1 MFPRFVFA
9 LFPILALT
17 TTSLYP
23 STATASPSKPAQAQK
38 TSASRTPPPQKAV
51 KAVAAKPTTKTAAKA
66 VPDKR
71 GAKASP
77 AKAKPQP
84 TATRSGK
91 SIGGKTKVAAK
102 PARTHVVVAKLH
114 VSPRQPSPAHNL
126 AEETGSVPQR
136 GLGVQSASVLVVDD
150 YGEEIFVKAPDHQHP
165 IASITKLM
173 TAVVVL
179 DADLPMD
186 EEITISAA
194 DRDGIRQSSSRLHD
208 GTATLS
214 RRDLLHIALMASENR
229 AAAAL
234 ARTTFPGGTPEFVMA
249 MNRKA
254 RALGM
259 VNTQFADGTGLDG
272 RNVSTARDLVKL
284 LRAAYNYDLIREA
297 TTTRSAEV
305 YPYGEQHHALNY
317 VNTNRLVRSDDWE
330 IELSKTGYLNEAGRC
345 LAMRTRIADRPLYM
359 VFLHGPGKLTPFGD
373 SYRLRKW
380 LQTQG

>member
-1 MFPRFVFA
+1 MFLRLVFA
-9 LFPILALT
+9 LFSILALT

-23 STATASPSKPAQAQK
+23 LAATASTSKSGQAQK
-38 TSASRTPPPQKAV
+38 TSSSRAATPNKAV
-51 KAVAAKPTTKTAAKA
+51 KAVAAKPTAKTTAKA
-66 VPDKR
+66 APDKR
-71 GAKASP
+71 GAKTSS
-77 AKAKPQP
+77 AKATSQP
-84 TATRSGK
+84 TATKPGK
-91 SIGGKTKVAAK
+91 SSGIKTKVVAK
-102 PARTHVVVAKLH
+102 PARTQTVTKLR
-114 VSPRQPSPAHNL
+114 VSPRQPSPAHDL
-126 AEETGSVPQR
+126 VEETGSVFPR

-150 YGEEIFVKAPDHQHP
+150 SGEEIFVKAPDHPHP

-179 DADLPMD
+179 DADLPME

-194 DRDGIRQSSSRLHD
+194 DRDSIRQSSSRLHD

-259 VNTQFADGTGLDG
+259 INTQFADGTGLDG

-284 LRAAYNYDLIREA
+284 LRAAYHYDLIREA

-305 YPYGEQHHALNY
+305 YPYGEHHALAY

-380 LQTQG
+380 LETQG